1 MDILAD
7 LQNWYISNCNGEWEH
22 QHGINIESR
31 DNPGW
36 WVKIDLMTTEL
47 LNKPF
52 EPVVRG
58 DVIGNSDPQPPW
70 LHCYVKGGIWNGC
83 GDATTLKEI
92 LEIFLEWAKGR

>member
-52 EPVVRG
+52 EPVVR
-58 DVIGNSDPQPPW
+58 
-70 LHCYVKGGIWNGC
+70 
-83 GDATTLKEI
+83 
-92 LEIFLEWAKGR
+92 